1 MFTENGLMV
10 DLERVHKAVAES
22 DVFTIGFLAFAERLL
37 VDTRTLGE
45 GCGPMVTLVDPV
57 ETVEERFFWLG
68 QRRPQL
74 GPPEKFTFFVWP
86 HSLRLLESH
95 GVVDELRSCCKIEM
109 WPDMSRQIDDLLG
122 ELRKLE
128 SQAVRNAVTGDSFHT
143 VWSAHR

>member
-10 DLERVHKAVAES
+10 DLERVQKAVMES

-45 GCGPMVTLVDPV
+45 RCGPMVALVDPV
-57 ETVEERFFWLG
+57 ETVEDRFFWLG

-74 GPPEKFTFFVWP
+74 GVPERFTFFVWP
-86 HSLRLLESH
+86 HSLWLLERH
-95 GVVDELRSCCKIEM
+95 GVVEELRSRCKIEL
-109 WPDMSRQIDDLLG
+109 WPEMSRQIDDLLD

-128 SQAVRNAVTGDSFHT
+128 SRAVRNAVTGESFHT
-143 VWSAHR
+143 VWSANR